1 MGGSVARAGG
11 AARRFDES
19 LRRTSRQSDV
29 AAALD
34 DIRRRVAANRQAA
47 DRQRFDA
54 LASDPN
60 AAGPSAFGPIG
71 AARPPVAPPLAPIQ
85 DVYGGG
91 GSILAAELAA
101 LGGGPDRASYLRPF
115 DEAEART
122 RAAHGAAVPA
132 ITDAYAQLVERLKGN
147 QGEMAATQARLSGE
161 QGARLAQGQQQVAQL
176 QAPVLADLGA
186 NFGPDT
192 VGSLQGAVQAEAAN
206 QRAALAAQGTAQQGL
221 AAELA
226 AQSQRSG
233 DTRIADS
240 ELGKQAALSN
250 AQVNLNDILSQ
261 IGVQRAGAERQ
272 YANDL
277 TAHQQAQ
284 AQAQIRAMREAQS
297 AADPMDAL
305 NYQAKQL
312 AVAKALRDLQPQGVD
327 PLVALE
333 RQVKER
339 QLRAALTPPGSS
351 AAWRKAAASRAK
363 RSPTTMSYFQALT
376 DTNGNA
382 QEAIAGLQADLAH
395 WAEDKKGAG
404 RYVVHQGK
412 RIDPNVVRT
421 WIKQFYGA

>member
-11 AARRFDES
+11 AARFDRFVGGS
-19 LRRTSRQSDV
+19 KSKSPRSDL

-34 DIRRRVAANRQAA
+34 DIRRRVAIREVPMK
-47 DRQRFDA
+47 
-54 LASDPN
+54 SM
-60 AAGPSAFGPIG
+60 IG
-71 AARPPVAPPLAPIQ
+71 ATSGGIQQAPVAPPLPPVDLA
-85 DVYGGG
+85 YGGG

-101 LGGGPDRASYLRPF
+101 LGGGPDKASYLRPF
-115 DEAEART
+115 DEAEARS
-122 RAAHGAAVPA
+122 RAAYGSAVPS
-132 ITDAYAQLVERLKGN
+132 ITDAYAQLQQRLRGTH
-147 QGEMAATQARLSGE
+147 GELAATQSRLAGE
-161 QGARLAQGQQQVAQL
+161 QAGRLAQGQQQVAQL

-192 VGSLQGAVQAEAAN
+192 LGSLQGAVQAEAAN
-206 QRAALAAQGTAQQGL
+206 QRAALAAQGTAQQSL

-226 AQSQRSG
+226 AQSARSNE
-233 DTRIADS
+233 TRIADS
-240 ELGKQAALSN
+240 ELGKQAALSR

-277 TAHQQAQ
+277 TAWEQAQ
-284 AQAQIRAMREAQS
+284 AQAQIRAMREARS

-312 AVAKALRDLQPQGVD
+312 AVAKALRDLAPNND
-327 PLVALE
+327 PLLALE
-333 RQVKER
+333 RAVKER
-339 QLRAALTPPGSS
+339 QLRSALTPPGSS
-351 AAWRKAAASRAK
+351 AAWQKAAASRAR

-376 DTNGNA
+376 DTNGSA
-382 QEAIAGLQADLAH
+382 QEALAGLQADLAH

-404 RYVVHQGK
+404 RYVLHQGK

-421 WIKQFYGA
+421 WVKQYYGA